1 MKIARCFK
9 AGSFILGVALLAG
22 LSVATQAGAQQRG
35 FLLDT
40 NSRELIDLGI
50 RADSPAPGSRPTIRL
65 SINDHGQV
73 AGYTQSSDGHLAFI
87 TGHNGVGITELGSLS
102 ETSPQSTRP
111 YGINNAGQVV
121 GESPNNEG
129 NRRAFIT
136 GPDGMG
142 MRDLGTLGGGLYSF
156 AYGINNGAQV
166 VGQSQV
172 IRNVVRDAHA
182 FITGPDGVGMRDLG
196 GGTSVAYDINDS
208 GQAAGFFS
216 SHTFITGPD
225 GVGMAW
231 ITPLDYIPND
241 EIVILQGEEVPP
253 SINNSGQ
260 VAGSSFVLH
269 STEHFK
275 VFISHAFVTGANGR
289 DVTDLGTLGGSE
301 SHATGINDA
310 GQVIGSAETSAGIN
324 HAFITGLNGNG
335 MIDLNSLVDLP
346 QGVILTEAM
355 DINNKG
361 QVAVIA
367 IPEPH
372 SYAMLL
378 AGLSVLYALS
388 RRRKILQ

>member
-1 MKIARCFK
+1 
-9 AGSFILGVALLAG
+9 
-22 LSVATQAGAQQRG
+22 
-35 FLLDT
+35 LLDLNT
-40 NSRELIDLGI
+40 KELTELDIPSNNSVVDLLPKIG
-50 RADSPAPGSRPTIRL
+50 L
-65 SINDHGQV
+65 SINDNGQV
-73 AGYTQSSDGHLAFI
+73 AGYVLDEHLFSEAFI
-87 TGHNGVGITELGSLS
+87 TGFDGIGTTKLAGLS
-102 ETSPQSTRP
+102 ERYDFTLPSD
-111 YGINNAGQVV
+111 INNTGQVV

-129 NRRAFIT
+129 IRRAFIT

-142 MRDLGTLGGGLYSF
+142 MRDLGTLDGGIYSF
-156 AYGINNGAQV
+156 AYGINNAAQV

-172 IRNVVRDAHA
+172 IRDVVRDAHA

-231 ITPLDYIPND
+231 ITPLNYIPND

-269 STEHFK
+269 STERFK
-275 VFISHAFVTGANGR
+275 VFISHAFVTGPNGR